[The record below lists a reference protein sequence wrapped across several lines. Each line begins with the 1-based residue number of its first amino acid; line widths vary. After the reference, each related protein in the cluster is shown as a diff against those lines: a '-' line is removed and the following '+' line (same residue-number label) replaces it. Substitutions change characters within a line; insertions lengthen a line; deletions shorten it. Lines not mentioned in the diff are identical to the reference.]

1 MRFSSR
7 ITALM
12 VVAVVVCG
20 SVQAQSLL
28 DLPRASQRAQVS
40 QRVGL
45 TDITITYSRPLANG
59 RKIFGSLVPYGDVWR
74 AGANENTIIE
84 FTDPVSIEGQ
94 AVPKGVYGLHMIPR
108 ENEWTII
115 LSRVNT
121 AWGSYTYDQKEDA
134 ARVTVKPQTSDMHD
148 ALTYD
153 FDTVAPDS
161 TTVTLRWDRVAVPF
175 KVAVDQKQLVPAHLK
190 AQLRGGMRFTWE
202 GWAEASQT
210 LLTEKVDLDDALKY
224 ADESI
229 RQEKRFDTLMLKADV
244 LDAMGRNS
252 DAKPLRAEAMPMGNA
267 LQINSYG
274 RQLQRAG
281 KQDEAFDVFKMNAKR
296 NPDHFIVHYEQA
308 RMLVAKGDYDTAMN
322 EMQIA
327 VSKST
332 PDIKPFFEGLMKRLQ
347 NKEDINKN

>member
-1 MRFSSR
+1 MRFNSR
-7 ITALM
+7 ILALIA
-12 VVAVVVCG
+12 VAVVLCG
-20 SVQAQSLL
+20 SVQAQSFL
-28 DLPRASQRAQVS
+28 DLPRASQRAQVT

-45 TDITITYSRPLANG
+45 TDITIVYSRPLVNG
-59 RKIFGSLVPYGDVWR
+59 RKIFGSIVPYGDVWR
-74 AGANENTIIE
+74 AGANENTTIE
-84 FTDPVSIEGQ
+84 FTDPVTIEGQ

-108 ENEWTII
+108 ENEWTVI
-115 LSRVNT
+115 LSRANT
-121 AWGSYTYDQKEDA
+121 AWGSFTYDQKEDA
-134 ARVTVKPQTSDMHD
+134 ARVTVKPQTSEMHE

-153 FDTVAPDS
+153 FDTVAPDA
-161 TTVTLRWDRVAVPF
+161 TTVTLRWDRLAVPF
-175 KVAVDQKQLVPAHLK
+175 KVTVDQKQLIPAKLS
-190 AQLRGGMRFTWE
+190 AQLRGGMRYTWE

-210 LLTEKVDLDDALKY
+210 LLADKMNLDDALKY

-244 LDAMGRNS
+244 LDAMGRTS

-267 LQINSYG
+267 MQINSYG

-281 KQDEAFDVFKMNAKR
+281 KQDEAFEVFKLNAKR

-308 RMLVAKGDYDTAMN
+308 RMMVAKGDYDTAQK

-327 VSKST
+327 VTKSS